1 MIALGDYIPAPSPTR
16 SPKRS
21 NKNSPTRSKIRTD
34 QIKNDLKLI
43 IFSDFNNTDNKENRP
58 NSITRSISPLKSLD
72 KKNESDAVID
82 NVDRNTFY
90 LTTNLN
96 INQVLD
102 DATNLEKNE
111 QNAQSYT
118 NENDDLPKTRINEIQ
133 TNAQPSIL
141 ITISPASSPN
151 TIISK
156 LRNGQRVKD
165 GMILMLTGQVDK
177 RKKLLLGAQVCQY
190 NIDKFAPRF
199 LIIPFLDIVKS
210 HFYHLKLFNGY

>member
-34 QIKNDLKLI
+34 QIKNDIKPV
-43 IFSDFNNTDNKENRP
+43 IFSDFNNTDENTENKENQP
-58 NSITRSISPLKSLD
+58 NSPNRIIRSISPLKPLI
-72 KKNESDAVID
+72 KKNQSSAVIGNAD
-82 NVDRNTFY
+82 SDDFH

-96 INQVLD
+96 NNSIVD

-111 QNAQSYT
+111 QNAQS
-118 NENDDLPKTRINEIQ
+118 NASENDDLPERRIREIQ
-133 TNAQPSIL
+133 THVQPDIL
-141 ITISPASSPN
+141 SEISPVSSPN

-177 RKKLLLGAQVCQY
+177 RKKLLLGAEVCQY
-190 NIDKFAPRF
+190 DTNSSLRR
-199 LIIPFLDIVKS
+199 
-210 HFYHLKLFNGY
+210 NE